1 MVTLEQ
7 IREYLKE
14 QAEQDRFR
22 KRVQAT
28 GETLEDA
35 LTQASIEL
43 GVRIRDLEYE
53 VLEKGS
59 KGTFG
64 WGKKPWVI
72 VAYETLKPKEKEQA
86 EEKLEMDFGFAED
99 HKSEHR
105 DGKVCVRL
113 TPEGVF
119 LKVSSPQ
126 GKGRRVTEREAI
138 DKINRRYGGR
148 FDTGMVSKV
157 VRYADNEWV
166 KIADYMHNP
175 ANDPMMSVDIID
187 AEMRALLTLHPPGAG
202 GADPTFDTMVEYLQR
217 NGVVHGIK
225 EEAIRELEEDPQYG
239 VPILVAEGTKPKNG
253 RDAYIVYSFERNT
266 SQVKLKEKNGR
277 VDFKELNLIQNV
289 VEGQVLARKLPP
301 ERGESGRTVT
311 GKLLPAKDGKDC
323 EIPIGKNVRL
333 SEDGASAIAE
343 INGQVVITGDKIN
356 VEPIF
361 VVEGDVNLKTGNIL
375 FLGTVMVKG
384 NVEDGFSVKAAGN
397 IEVTG
402 SVGKCDLDAEGDI
415 IVHQGIAGKTTG
427 KVLSGHSVFARFIE
441 NATVEAAEN
450 VVVSDGII
458 NSTIIANKKI
468 ICKGKRAAIVGGH
481 LRASEE
487 INAKILGSV
496 SGSETILEVGYDPK
510 SKERLDALNRRR
522 EELLKESEDVNLNLS
537 TLMNLKKMKKTLPEE
552 KERYYQELLN
562 RKREIAEELE
572 KIKTESEEIKNYLS
586 QLKISG
592 KICSSSTVFPGVKIY
607 IKDVFLEVK
616 NEFKGVTFIAEGNL
630 VKVTKYEEPEDEDL
644 QKR

>member
-7 IREYLKE
+7 VREYLKE
-14 QAEQDRFR
+14 LADQDKLRR
-22 KRVQAT
+22 RVQAS

-35 LTQASIEL
+35 LNQASIEL

-59 KGTFG
+59 KGALG

-72 VAYETLKPKEKEQA
+72 IAYEALKAQEKEQA
-86 EEKLEMDFGFAED
+86 EESLEMDFGFGE
-99 HKSEHR
+99 EHR
-105 DGKVCVRL
+105 SENQDGKVCVRL
-113 TPEGVF
+113 TPEGVS
-119 LKVSSPQ
+119 LKVSPPTGN
-126 GKGRRVTEREAI
+126 GKRVTEREAI
-138 DKINRRYGGR
+138 DKVNRRYGGR
-148 FDTGMVSKV
+148 FDTGMVAKV
-157 VRYADNEWV
+157 VKYADDEWV
-166 KIADYMHNP
+166 KIADYMYNP

-202 GADPTFDTMVEYLQR
+202 GADPTFDAMVEFIQR
-217 NGVVHGIK
+217 NGVIHGIK

-289 VEGQVLARKLPP
+289 VEGQVLARKIPP

-356 VEPIF
+356 VEPIY

-397 IEVTG
+397 IEVMG

-415 IVHQGIAGKTTG
+415 IVHQGITGKTTG

-458 NSTIIANKKI
+458 NSNIIANKKI

-510 SKERLDALNRRR
+510 SKERMDVLNKRR
-522 EELLKESEDVNLNLS
+522 EELLKELEDLNLNLS
-537 TLMNLKKMKKTLPEE
+537 TLVNLKKMKKDLPEE
-552 KERYYQELLN
+552 KERYYQELIN
-562 RKREIAEELE
+562 RKKEIDEELE
-572 KIKTESEEIKNYLS
+572 SIKTETEELKNYLS

-607 IKDVFLEVK
+607 IKDAFLEVK

-630 VKVTKYEEPEDEDL
+630 VKVTKYEEPEDEEIL
-644 QKR
+644 KR

>member
-53 VLEKGS
+53 ILEKGS

-72 VAYETLKPKEKEQA
+72 VAYEALKPKEKEQT

-99 HKSEHR
+99 RKSEHR

-119 LKVSSPQ
+119 LKVSPPQ

-202 GADPTFDTMVEYLQR
+202 GADPTFDAMVEFIQR

-266 SQVKLKEKNGR
+266 SQVKLKEKDGR

-289 VEGQVLARKLPP
+289 VEGQVLARKIPP
-301 ERGESGRTVT
+301 EHGESGRTVT

-333 SEDGASAIAE
+333 SEDGNSAIAE
-343 INGQVVITGDKIN
+343 INGQVIITADKIN

-510 SKERLDALNRRR
+510 EQGKTGRIESAAGRTPERIGGCKFEPGHLDELEEDEENPSGGKGTILSGAL
-522 EELLKESEDVNLNLS
+522 ESQARDSRGVG
-537 TLMNLKKMKKTLPEE
+537 KDQD
-552 KERYYQELLN
+552 RVGRDQELSVP
-562 RKREIAEELE
+562 
-572 KIKTESEEIKNYLS
+572 TENQWENLFFLYRVPRSENLYQGCIPGSEERVQGCNLHCGGE
-586 QLKISG
+586 SG
-592 KICSSSTVFPGVKIY
+592 KG
-607 IKDVFLEVK
+607 DEVRRT
-616 NEFKGVTFIAEGNL
+616 GG
-630 VKVTKYEEPEDEDL
+630 
-644 QKR
+644 

>member
-14 QAEQDRFR
+14 QAEQDKFR
-22 KRVQAT
+22 KRVEAK
-28 GETLEDA
+28 GETLEEA

-64 WGKKPWVI
+64 LKKKPWLI
-72 VAYETLKPKEKEQA
+72 IAYEALKTEA
-86 EEKLEMDFGFAED
+86 ASSEEEALDMDFGVAEEQ
-99 HKSEHR
+99 KEAHR

-119 LKVSSPQ
+119 LKVLPPH
-126 GKGRRVTEREAI
+126 GKGRRVTEREALE
-138 DKINRRYGGR
+138 KINRRYGGR
-148 FDTGMVSKV
+148 FDAGTVSKV
-157 VRYADNEWV
+157 VKYADDEFV
-166 KIADYMHNP
+166 KIADYAYNP
-175 ANDPMMSVDIID
+175 ANDPMMSVEIID
-187 AEMRALLTLHPPGAG
+187 AEMRALLILHPPGAG
-202 GADPTFDTMVEYLQR
+202 GADPTFDTMVEFLQR
-217 NGVVHGIK
+217 NGVVYGIK
-225 EEAIRELEEDPQYG
+225 EEVIHQLEEDPQYG
-239 VPILVAEGTKPKNG
+239 VPVLVAEGSKPRNG
-253 RDAYIVYSFERNT
+253 RDAYIVYTFERNT
-266 SQVKLKEKNGR
+266 SQIKLKEKDGR

-289 VEGQVLARKLPP
+289 VEGQVLARKIPP
-301 ERGESGRTVT
+301 EPGESGRTVT

-323 EIPIGKNVRL
+323 EIQIGKNVHL
-333 SEDGASAIAE
+333 SEDGSTAIAE
-343 INGQVVITGDKIN
+343 INGQVVITADKLN
-356 VEPIF
+356 VEPIY

-397 IEVTG
+397 IEIMG

-427 KVLSGHSVFARFIE
+427 KVLCGHSVFARFIE
-441 NATVEAAEN
+441 NALVEAGEN

-458 NSTIIANKKI
+458 NSIIIANRKI

-481 LRASEE
+481 LRAAEE

-496 SGSETILEVGYDPK
+496 SGSETILEAGYDPK
-510 SKERLDALNRRR
+510 SKERFDNLNKRR
-522 EELLKESEDVNLNLS
+522 EELVKESDDVNLNLS
-537 TLMNLKKMKKTLPEE
+537 TLLNLKKMKKTLPEE
-552 KERYYQELLN
+552 KEKYYQELLN
-562 RKREIAEELE
+562 RKKEIAEELE
-572 KIKTESEEIKNYLS
+572 KIKTEIEELKHYLS
-586 QLKISG
+586 ELKING

-607 IKDVFLEVK
+607 IKDAFLEVK
-616 NEFKGVTFIAEGNL
+616 NEFKAVTFIAEGSL
-630 VKVTKYEEPEDEDL
+630 VKVTKYEEPEEVDL
-644 QKR
+644 EKR

>member
-1 MVTLEQ
+1 MVTLEH

-22 KRVQAT
+22 KRVEAT

-53 VLEKGS
+53 VVEKGS

-64 WGKKPWVI
+64 LGKKPWVI
-72 VAYETLKPKEKEQA
+72 MAYEVLKTKEKEQA
-86 EEKLEMDFGFAED
+86 EEKLEMDFDFAED
-99 HKSEHR
+99 HKSEHK

-119 LKVSSPQ
+119 LKISPPQ
-126 GKGRRVTEREAI
+126 GKGRRVTEREAM
-138 DKINRRYGGR
+138 DKINRKYGGR

-202 GADPTFDTMVEYLQR
+202 GADPTFDAMVEYLQR

-225 EEAIRELEEDPQYG
+225 EEAIRDLEEDPQYG

-289 VEGQVLARKLPP
+289 VEGQVLARKIPP

-333 SEDGASAIAE
+333 SEDGSSAIAE
-343 INGQVVITGDKIN
+343 INGQVMITTDRIN
-356 VEPIF
+356 VEPVF

-397 IEVTG
+397 IEVMG

-458 NSTIIANKKI
+458 NSTIFANKRI
-468 ICKGKRAAIVGGH
+468 ICKGKRAAVVGGH

-496 SGSETILEVGYDPK
+496 SGSETIFEVGYDPK
-510 SKERLDALNRRR
+510 SKEKLDTLNQRR
-522 EELLKESEDVNLNLS
+522 EELLKESEDLSLNLS

-552 KERYYQELLN
+552 KERYYQELMN
-562 RKREIAEELE
+562 RKKEIAEELE
-572 KIKTESEEIKNYLS
+572 NIKTESEEIKNYLS
-586 QLKISG
+586 QLKTSG

-607 IKDVFLEVK
+607 IKEAFLEVK
-616 NEFKGVTFIAEGNL
+616 NEFKGVTFIAEGSL
-630 VKVTKYEEPEDEDL
+630 IKVTKYEEPEDEDL
-644 QKR
+644 QKP